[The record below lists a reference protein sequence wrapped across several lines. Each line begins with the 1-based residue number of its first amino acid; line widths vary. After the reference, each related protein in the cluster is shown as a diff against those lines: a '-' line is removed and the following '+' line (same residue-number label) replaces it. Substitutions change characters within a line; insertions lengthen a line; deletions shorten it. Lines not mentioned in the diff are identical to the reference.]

1 MTNKTTPK
9 DTTSAFAHPEFRAA
23 SMPLEGVHD
32 RLSLRDH
39 VVDVEIGAFQAE
51 RDMTQRVSFD
61 VVVEVA
67 APEADLED
75 DVDRILSY
83 DRLTW
88 AIEAE
93 LAAQRLNLL
102 ETLAE
107 GIADRILLEPQALRV
122 FVRIQK
128 LDKGNGKLGVEVVRV
143 PSDAKQAANQKN
155 SNKTNPTVVFIN
167 EQARKDA
174 GLQGFLTDL
183 KANPLVLA
191 LDRPESRP
199 ATDDMAA
206 QRQIDLLAIE
216 QSAWQLVATLE
227 AVSVAATRTELDW
240 AMKTGQT
247 CIWAPAKL
255 VNDAVEAPEGSAGEL
270 AIWFAQ
276 EWGADKIIDVG
287 GTLPETDTIEVQTVT
302 LAHSAS

>member
-1 MTNKTTPK
+1 MTQDKAT
-9 DTTSAFAHPEFRAA
+9 DTSNAFAHPEFRAA
-23 SMPLEGVHD
+23 SMPLDGVHD

-39 VVDVEIGAFQAE
+39 VVEVEIGAFQAE

-67 APEADLED
+67 APDADLED

-88 AIEAE
+88 AIETE

-107 GIADRILLEPQALRV
+107 RIADRILAEPQALRV

-143 PSDAKQAANQKN
+143 PGQGEKN
-155 SNKTNPTVVFIN
+155 SADHARPTVVFMGGEPIVATEVQTLLDN
-167 EQARKDA
+167 TVDA
-174 GLQGFLTDL
+174 
-183 KANPLVLA
+183 PLVIVLD
-191 LDRPESRP
+191 LPIDRPQAGSP
-199 ATDDMAA
+199 TA

-216 QSAWQLVATLE
+216 QAGWKLSAELTN
-227 AVSVAATRTELDW
+227 VSVAATRTELDW
-240 AMKTGQT
+240 AMKTGQS
-247 CIWAPAKL
+247 CIWAPSKL
-255 VNDAVEAPEGSAGEL
+255 VSDAVDTPPEDAGAL
-270 AIWFAQ
+270 ALWFATQ
-276 EWGADKIIDVG
+276 WGAKKLIDVG
-287 GTLPETDTIEVQTVT
+287 GSLRVSDTNALEIVTVS
-302 LAHSAS
+302 HSAN

>member
-1 MTNKTTPK
+1 MFPLSN
-9 DTTSAFAHPEFRAA
+9 DTTSAFAHPELRAA

-39 VVDVEIGAFQAE
+39 VVEVEIGAFQAE

-61 VVVEVA
+61 IVVEVV

-88 AIEAE
+88 AIDAE

-107 GIADRILLEPQALRV
+107 GIADRILNEPQAMRV

-128 LDKGNGKLGVEVVRV
+128 LDKGNGKLGVEIVRV
-143 PSDAKQAANQKN
+143 PGEATDKKSEQPR
-155 SNKTNPTVVFIN
+155 PTVVFLN
-167 EQARKDA
+167 EAAQGDA
-174 GLQGFLTDL
+174 ALTKFVSNL
-183 KANPLVLA
+183 GATPVVLA
-191 LDRPESRP
+191 LDLPAIRPE
-199 ATDDMAA
+199 TDDTAA

-216 QSAWQLVATLE
+216 QSAWLLASRLE
-227 AVSVAATRTELDW
+227 NVSVAATRTELDW

-255 VNDAVEAPEGSAGEL
+255 VNDAVEAPQGSAAEL
-270 AIWFAQ
+270 AVWFAE
-276 EWGADKIIDVG
+276 EWGAAKIVTVG
-287 GTLPETDTIEVQTVT
+287 GTLPAHDTIEVESVT
-302 LAHSAS
+302 LAHTAI

>member
-1 MTNKTTPK
+1 
-9 DTTSAFAHPEFRAA
+9 
-23 SMPLEGVHD
+23 MPLEGVHD

-39 VVDVEIGAFQAE
+39 VVEVEIGAFQAE

-67 APEADLED
+67 APDADLED

-107 GIADRILLEPQALRV
+107 GIADRILKEPQALRV

-143 PSDAKQAANQKN
+143 PGEVTEKASDQPQ
-155 SNKTNPTVVFIN
+155 PTVVFLSN
-167 EQARKDA
+167 EACERSELAKMLI
-174 GLQGFLTDL
+174 GLS
-183 KANPLVLA
+183 NEPLVLA
-191 LDRPESRP
+191 LDLPETRPV
-199 ATDDMAA
+199 ATNSSA
-206 QRQIDLLAIE
+206 QRQVDLLAIE
-216 QSAWQLVATLE
+216 QSAWQLSARLDD
-227 AVSVAATRTELDW
+227 VSVAATRTELDW
-240 AMKTGQT
+240 AMKTGHA
-247 CIWAPAKL
+247 CIWAPSKL
-255 VNDAVEAPEGSAGEL
+255 VNEAVEAPVGGAAEL

-276 EWGADKIIDVG
+276 EWGAAKIIDVG
-287 GTLPETDTIEVQTVT
+287 GTLPATDTIEVEIVT
-302 LAHSAS
+302 LAHTGN